1 MWVNQ
6 STQIRGIRF
15 SSVEGWRKTLRLV
28 PELFPPPAPTG
39 DQIFAWFWEWAQSG
53 MFQALE
59 V

>member
-1 MWVNQ
+1 MAY
-6 STQIRGIRF
+6 
-15 SSVEGWRKTLRLV
+15 
-28 PELFPPPAPTG
+28 PPG

>member
-1 MWVNQ
+1 MRPGGTNLLD
-6 STQIRGIRF
+6 SR
-15 SSVEGWRKTLRLV
+15 
-28 PELFPPPAPTG
+28 ELCRCSQAPYPYDAYPPG